1 MINTGIQ
8 QFILCVSLFSLLSTH
23 DVKMSTGT
31 DAQSIFCH
39 KTSATGVGH
48 TLISFLRN
56 VVGSQTLLLYV
67 SKWSKNQPVKCSI
80 NEDLLA
86 TSSYLTLC
94 RQTHSESPVELSHFN
109 ISKLLSP
116 GNLCSLSPVNG
127 FSTQPESDILEQH
140 LLRAKSRRK
149 RALIFPGTLWCG
161 TGSKAI
167 DYHQLGMFERADRC
181 CREHDHCGSII
192 PSFTVNYGVFNSNFF
207 TVSHCECDQRF
218 RQCLQSV
225 NDSIS
230 NMVGFSF
237 FNLLRV
243 PCFEFTPKSQCIELN
258 WWGMCKVAKVAP
270 YAVLKKSLVYTI
282 NHTDSKYGTSSEL
295 QSSADT
301 GTDLVTVSPLSST
314 GTRKIPKGNRPKSI
328 ASTQDCVPRGPPR
341 GDTFQTEHRL
351 GKRCNRGKKTSAT
364 QTNKHPTKTNK
375 QLMTVS
381 KKTAST
387 TKTTA
392 SKSNTGYEL
401 KMTKTAKQKTGSTTE
416 KTTFSSQQKQAVSQ
430 KARSETTYLA
440 TSTSRLKPSPQSQK
454 TSLTITTALP
464 KHAKAPHGCRP
475 RAPPRGDSFQTR
487 QWRGR
492 RGKACLEP
500 TASKPPSPT
509 NMSLPKKT
517 ASVIWRTTFQT
528 QNTIPVNETTSPPVI
543 TTPTHWNNTCKRATT
558 IRTTTVLQTPTESA
572 SAWTTDSL
580 LLCGTLK
587 HLDDCKYKIPP
598 LEKRYDLH
606 NVESKTVYHCDCT
619 RRLAGLIRDLES
631 PSILISILQDFVSP
645 LCLSMSSAKYCHG
658 GKSCTAGFSKAF
670 DLIQVYE
677 SMEERER
684 LAQSTSK
691 NKKRGMPVRLYKRCL
706 RITEP
711 RTHRLI

>member
-1 MINTGIQ
+1 SLSSIQ

-258 WWGMCKVAKVAP
+258 WWG
-270 YAVLKKSLVYTI
+270 I
-282 NHTDSKYGTSSEL
+282 
-295 QSSADT
+295 
-301 GTDLVTVSPLSST
+301 
-314 GTRKIPKGNRPKSI
+314 
-328 ASTQDCVPRGPPR
+328 
-341 GDTFQTEHRL
+341 
-351 GKRCNRGKKTSAT
+351 
-364 QTNKHPTKTNK
+364 
-375 QLMTVS
+375 
-381 KKTAST
+381 
-387 TKTTA
+387 
-392 SKSNTGYEL
+392 
-401 KMTKTAKQKTGSTTE
+401 
-416 KTTFSSQQKQAVSQ
+416 
-430 KARSETTYLA
+430 SETTYLA

-543 TTPTHWNNTCKRATT
+543 TTPTHWNNTCKR
-558 IRTTTVLQTPTESA
+558 
-572 SAWTTDSL
+572 
-580 LLCGTLK
+580 

-619 RRLAGLIRDLES
+619 RR
-631 PSILISILQDFVSP
+631 
-645 LCLSMSSAKYCHG
+645 
-658 GKSCTAGFSKAF
+658 
-670 DLIQVYE
+670 
-677 SMEERER
+677 
-684 LAQSTSK
+684 
-691 NKKRGMPVRLYKRCL
+691 
-706 RITEP
+706 
-711 RTHRLI
+711 

>member
-301 GTDLVTVSPLSST
+301 GTDL
-314 GTRKIPKGNRPKSI
+314 
-328 ASTQDCVPRGPPR
+328 
-341 GDTFQTEHRL
+341 
-351 GKRCNRGKKTSAT
+351 KTSAT

-375 QLMTVS
+375 QLMT
-381 KKTAST
+381 
-387 TKTTA
+387 
-392 SKSNTGYEL
+392 L

-528 QNTIPVNETTSPPVI
+528 QNTIPVNETTSPP
-543 TTPTHWNNTCKRATT
+543 
-558 IRTTTVLQTPTESA
+558 
-572 SAWTTDSL
+572 
-580 LLCGTLK
+580 

-619 RRLAGLIRDLES
+619 RR
-631 PSILISILQDFVSP
+631 
-645 LCLSMSSAKYCHG
+645 
-658 GKSCTAGFSKAF
+658 
-670 DLIQVYE
+670 
-677 SMEERER
+677 
-684 LAQSTSK
+684 
-691 NKKRGMPVRLYKRCL
+691 
-706 RITEP
+706 
-711 RTHRLI
+711 